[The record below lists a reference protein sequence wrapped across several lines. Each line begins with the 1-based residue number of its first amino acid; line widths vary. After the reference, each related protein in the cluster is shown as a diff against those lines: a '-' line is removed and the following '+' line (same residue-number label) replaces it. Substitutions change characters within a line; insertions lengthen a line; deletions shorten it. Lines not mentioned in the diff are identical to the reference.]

1 MAFTSHLLG
10 MTQEGPF
17 LTGSGSQTEIVVT
30 RSKQTTATFLTGS
43 RIGTLAF
50 HSSHDSA
57 AQAASAGWR
66 QLAGIEK
73 QDAGLKAPFVPQGKP
88 ELHLNLKQRRAGANP
103 EIGGPGEKCEGRGT
117 VHQDRSCR
125 IGRRGR
131 EARGCGRWNKVGSLG
146 RADRSHLMQ
155 INKAAREAE
164 MLGTLALAAPKT
176 SDFQFVKFRVEGEIA
191 RLTLDRPEHNLL
203 NERVLMELVAG
214 INSVSET
221 SAVKLIVLDSAAKAF
236 CGGIELGEYTARRV
250 FQLLDAFHNA
260 FSAMVETAKPI
271 LVVINGPAFG
281 GGAELAALGD
291 LVIATPNARFAQP
304 EIKLGAFPPLAAA
317 VLPYILG
324 PKMAL
329 ELVLTAE
336 TMSAERARELGLVN
350 WLVPEKDLQKKVEEV
365 CAKVTAQSG
374 PVLTMAKKAI
384 LGSLGLPLREG
395 VRNSMKVFL
404 NELADLEDSQE
415 GLRATVEKR
424 APKWKN
430 R

>member
-1 MAFTSHLLG
+1 MR
-10 MTQEGPF
+10 MQKN
-17 LTGSGSQTEIVVT
+17 SGRNGGTEV
-30 RSKQTTATFLTGS
+30 
-43 RIGTLAF
+43 
-50 HSSHDSA
+50 
-57 AQAASAGWR
+57 
-66 QLAGIEK
+66 
-73 QDAGLKAPFVPQGKP
+73 
-88 ELHLNLKQRRAGANP
+88 
-103 EIGGPGEKCEGRGT
+103 
-117 VHQDRSCR
+117 
-125 IGRRGR
+125 
-131 EARGCGRWNKVGSLG
+131 
-146 RADRSHLMQ
+146 
-155 INKAAREAE
+155 
-164 MLGTLALAAPKT
+164 LGTMSAIHAPQVP
-176 SDFQFVKFRVEGEIA
+176 DFQFVKFRTEGEVA

-203 NERVLMELVAG
+203 NERMLAEVAAG
-214 INSVSET
+214 INSLSER
-221 SAVKLIVLDSAAKAF
+221 SEVKLIVMDSAGKAF
-236 CGGIELGEYTARRV
+236 SGGIELGEYTQRLV
-250 FQLLDAFHNA
+250 FQLLDAFHTA
-260 FSAMVETAKPI
+260 FSAMMDTSKPV
-271 LVVINGPAFG
+271 LVVVNGPAYG

-336 TMSAERARELGLVN
+336 TMSAERARTGLVN
-350 WLVPEKDLQKKVEEV
+350 WLVQEKDLQKKVDEV

-395 VRNSMKVFL
+395 VLNSMKVFL

-415 GLRATVEKR
+415 GLRALVEKR